1 MTIIGCDYC
10 RILQGSCVVA
20 RPLLMARGK
29 AKHMT
34 LWIFLTWIWVPS
46 GWGPVPLSKSVMGPY
61 PTAAVCEAARGE
73 ILNVADDDWRVYVGQ
88 CRKRE

>member
-1 MTIIGCDYC
+1 
-10 RILQGSCVVA
+10 
-20 RPLLMARGK
+20 MARGK

-61 PTAAVCEAARGE
+61 PTAAVCEAARGA
-73 ILNVADDDWRVYVGQ
+73 IFNVADDDWRVYVGQ
-88 CRKRE
+88 CRKQE

>member
-1 MTIIGCDYC
+1 
-10 RILQGSCVVA
+10 
-20 RPLLMARGK
+20 
-29 AKHMT
+29 
-34 LWIFLTWIWVPS
+34 VPS